1 MNIRV
6 WGTSLLMFLSTVTAV
21 GQTANRYLKAPLPQ
35 DWEESGEVFQQILP
49 VDDHWWKSFQDTK
62 LDSLIALAVDRNYS
76 VAMAINRIAA
86 ARANLWI
93 ERSNFFPSI
102 GLNAGWTRQETSG
115 NTSSLPQ
122 TTDQYY
128 DASLSMSWELDIIG
142 SIRKRV
148 KAQKENFA
156 ASKEEYT
163 GVMVSL
169 AAEVASAYINL
180 RELQQELE
188 VAKKNSASQEE
199 VLKITEVRYNT
210 GLVAKLDVAQ
220 AKSVLY
226 STKASIPQ
234 LEAGINQYITTL
246 AVLLGMYPQDI
257 RPVLESSGTLPDYME
272 PIGVGMPVDLLL
284 RRPDVRSAELSV
296 NAQAALLGASKADW
310 LPKVFLKGSFGYAAR
325 DLKDLTKSKSMTYEI
340 APSLNWTIFNGGQL
354 VNTTRQAKAHLDEPI
369 NQINLI
375 HPKQNKT
382 YSELTPLLDKI
393 EKQNMDIERQIK
405 EIKEAENMRKEF
417 SANVSHEL
425 KTPLTTISGYAE
437 LMKDGLVKP
446 EDMPRF
452 SATIYDEARRLISM
466 IEGIIKLSRL
476 DENRVELD
484 WKDVDLYELAFSI
497 KNDLK
502 RRSEEES
509 VTIHIRGIH
518 TKIRGVTQILYEMF
532 FNICENAIKYNHP
545 GGEVVFTISKM
556 GEYPTVIVEDTGIGI
571 PKEDIDRIFERFYR
585 VDKSHS
591 NKKEGSGLGLSIVK
605 HGAKFHHAEMEVE
618 SEVGKGTKITIV
630 FPRQNSDL

>member
-1 MNIRV
+1 
-6 WGTSLLMFLSTVTAV
+6 MFLSTVTAV
-21 GQTANRYLKAPLPQ
+21 GQTANHYLKAPLPN

-49 VDDHWWKSFQDTK
+49 VDDHWWKSFQDAK

-122 TTDQYY
+122 TTDHYY
-128 DASLSMSWELDIIG
+128 DASLSMSWEGDFLGIT
-142 SIRKRV
+142 RKRV

-188 VAKKNSASQEE
+188 VVKKNSASQEE

-226 STKASIPQ
+226 NTKASIPQ

-257 RPVLESSGTLPDYME
+257 RPVLESGGTLPDYME
-272 PIGVGMPVDLLL
+272 PIGVGLPVDLLL
-284 RRPDVRSAELSV
+284 RRPDVRGAELSV

-310 LPKVFLKGSFGYAAR
+310 LPKVFLK
-325 DLKDLTKSKSMTYEI
+325 
-340 APSLNWTIFNGGQL
+340 
-354 VNTTRQAKAHLDEPI
+354 
-369 NQINLI
+369 
-375 HPKQNKT
+375 
-382 YSELTPLLDKI
+382 
-393 EKQNMDIERQIK
+393 
-405 EIKEAENMRKEF
+405 
-417 SANVSHEL
+417 
-425 KTPLTTISGYAE
+425 
-437 LMKDGLVKP
+437 
-446 EDMPRF
+446 
-452 SATIYDEARRLISM
+452 
-466 IEGIIKLSRL
+466 
-476 DENRVELD
+476 
-484 WKDVDLYELAFSI
+484 
-497 KNDLK
+497 
-502 RRSEEES
+502 
-509 VTIHIRGIH
+509 
-518 TKIRGVTQILYEMF
+518 
-532 FNICENAIKYNHP
+532 
-545 GGEVVFTISKM
+545 
-556 GEYPTVIVEDTGIGI
+556 
-571 PKEDIDRIFERFYR
+571 
-585 VDKSHS
+585 
-591 NKKEGSGLGLSIVK
+591 
-605 HGAKFHHAEMEVE
+605 
-618 SEVGKGTKITIV
+618 
-630 FPRQNSDL
+630 